1 MTPISCLFEDEDVL
15 VELRVIQG
23 IKNLFNS
30 RDRRMKGYLDDPK
43 IKRFVE
49 MSQRVIRDE
58 KLSSRESMEYQKLLK
73 SKEVDQYLEDVEEDA
88 INMGIISG
96 SIIGGTAGMGVGGAL
111 GLGAAVSAGI
121 SGATVLIPIA
131 ALALLGAGAGGFS
144 LGKLTGKLV
153 GIFSK
158 WKTRDMLRKQSAGLK
173 RAPQREKPVRIGL
186 GGIR

>member
-1 MTPISCLFEDEDVL
+1 MANDAEVTRGARIGSVL
-15 VELRVIQG
+15 QW
-23 IKNLFNS
+23 
-30 RDRRMKGYLDDPK
+30 
-43 IKRFVE
+43 
-49 MSQRVIRDE
+49 
-58 KLSSRESMEYQKLLK
+58 
-73 SKEVDQYLEDVEEDA
+73 EVDGNKQGFCRKTFATVTVA
-88 INMGIISG
+88 
-96 SIIGGTAGMGVGGAL
+96 AGMGVGGAL
-111 GLGAAVSAGI
+111 GLGAAASAGI

-186 GGIR
+186 GGI